1 MPRKRNEK
9 YEDIYGLIFFIEMR
23 YFYMLDT
30 YGDICNVSGD
40 EDEIKKLNLNEVYK
54 IEGLYF
60 NGKDKRNYLLYGIK
74 KKTKF
79 IKLIDTDA
87 NIFKKYAIIRFIFL
101 DDNTNQRS
109 AIIKIRNQKI
119 YIQDKIQ
126 YAISYNDD
134 NSSYYLEEF
143 NLEIN
148 NETKTYNLFVYKGEI
163 NNINCGLI

>member
-9 YEDIYGLIFFIEMR
+9 YEDIYGLIFFIEMT
-23 YFYMLDT
+23 YFYMLDK
-30 YGDICNVSGD
+30 YGDIYNVSGD
-40 EDEIKKLNLNEVYK
+40 EDEIKKLNLNLNEVYK
-54 IEGLYF
+54 IEGLIF
-60 NGKDKRNYLLYGIK
+60 NGKDKRNYLLYRIK

-119 YIQDKIQ
+119 YIYPK
-126 YAISYNDD
+126 
-134 NSSYYLEEF
+134 
-143 NLEIN
+143 
-148 NETKTYNLFVYKGEI
+148 K
-163 NNINCGLI
+163 